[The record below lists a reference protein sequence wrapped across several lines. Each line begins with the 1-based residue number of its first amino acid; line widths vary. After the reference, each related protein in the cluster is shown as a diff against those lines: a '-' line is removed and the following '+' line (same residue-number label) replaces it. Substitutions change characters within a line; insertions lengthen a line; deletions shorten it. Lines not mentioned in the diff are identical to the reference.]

1 MSRTGTENDDHN
13 DSHNNHGDDGDG
25 DGDGDGDDD
34 DSTLCRSLG
43 EHGRARMPRLS
54 SLPLENSTLIAVAPE
69 DRAALCNASR
79 A

>member
-25 DGDGDGDDD
+25 NGDGDDD
-34 DSTLCRSLG
+34 DNTLCRSLG
-43 EHGRARMPRLS
+43 ERGRARMPRLS
-54 SLPLENSTLIAVAPE
+54 SLPLENGTLIAVAPE